1 MLQVECGT
9 LTISCLLMTASMAD
23 LEEVLCRLVE
33 EFGRVCSRRKLKVNA
48 GKGNEVYEEG

>member
-1 MLQVECGT
+1 MLRVECGT
-9 LTISCLLMTASMAD
+9 STIGCLLMTASMAD

-33 EFGRVCSRRKLKVNA
+33 EFGRMCSRRKLKVNA